1 MISVAIR
8 ITSQEVI
15 DFPKHTLVCDPKW
28 NDIID
33 PQNDGNFK
41 RKRTTKKRKIA

>member
-8 ITSQEVI
+8 ITAQEVI
-15 DFPKHTLVCDPKW
+15 DFPKHTLTCDPKW

-33 PQNDGNFK
+33 PQNDENFR
-41 RKRTTKKRKIA
+41 RKRTSKKRKIA